1 MEVQVVR
8 SAKRRKTIS
17 ATIEQGVLVVRLPA
31 RLSRAQEQYWVER
44 MRTRF
49 AQRQQPASGPETP
62 LMRRAQALNRRYFA
76 GKLIFSIDWVT
87 NQKQRWGSCTPD
99 SGRIRLSHE
108 LIKLPGFV
116 VDYVIVHEL
125 AHLLEANHGAR
136 FWALVRA
143 YPHTERA
150 IGFLEGYHWARHLKG
165 GAAEALALE
174 LGHLIE
180 VDEIAVAVDG

>member
-1 MEVQVVR
+1 MR

-17 ATIEQGVLVVRLPA
+17 ATMEQGVLVLRLPA

-44 MRTRF
+44 MRERF
-49 AQRQQPASGPETP
+49 EKRKEPASGPETP
-62 LMRRAQALNRRYFA
+62 LMRRAQALNRRHFE
-76 GKLIFSIDWVT
+76 GKLKFSIDWVT

-108 LIKLPGFV
+108 LFKLPGFV

-125 AHLLEANHGAR
+125 AHLLEANHSAS
-136 FWALVRA
+136 FWALVKA
-143 YPHTERA
+143 YPQADKA
-150 IGFLEGYHWARHLKG
+150 IGFLEGYHWARNLKG
-165 GAAEALALE
+165 GDLQGLALE
-174 LGHLIE
+174 FGHLIE